1 MNLKVFVEKM
11 GVPDDQAQQ
20 VIVSQHASTNVSV
33 DQPTVNL
40 GKCVCV
46 LWKVDIFFLSFW
58 DTLPTFEFCVD
69 SCWGMNRNF
78 ATFYVTSIMYVC
90 MKKL

>member
-1 MNLKVFVEKM
+1 M
-11 GVPDDQAQQ
+11 PDDQAQQ

-46 LWKVDIFFLSFW
+46 LWKVDIFF
-58 DTLPTFEFCVD
+58 
-69 SCWGMNRNF
+69 
-78 ATFYVTSIMYVC
+78 
-90 MKKL
+90 

>member
-46 LWKVDIFFLSFW
+46 LWKVDIFF
-58 DTLPTFEFCVD
+58 
-69 SCWGMNRNF
+69 
-78 ATFYVTSIMYVC
+78 
-90 MKKL
+90 